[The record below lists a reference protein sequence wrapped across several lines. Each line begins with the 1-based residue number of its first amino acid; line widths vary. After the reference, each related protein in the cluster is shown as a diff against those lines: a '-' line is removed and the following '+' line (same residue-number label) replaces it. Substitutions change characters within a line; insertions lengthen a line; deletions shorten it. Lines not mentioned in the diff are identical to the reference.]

1 MFMTDHWQILTRVRD
16 LRAKL
21 AFNEAS
27 QKLQI
32 QSRALAAFEQ
42 SRRRQAQFSEQAARA
57 HILSSSLYEKDE
69 GDLTFTAGQA
79 QDYLS
84 CALGA
89 RLKAQE
95 AAIATLRAQLVYQR
109 ARDAAADVREKY
121 RRALARRE
129 TVASHHRRSSRI
141 ALRRQVEQE
150 DETLAEERLNSLRV
164 VTGECE

>member
-1 MFMTDHWQILTRVRD
+1 MIDDWRILTRVRD

-42 SRRRQAQFSEQAARA
+42 SRRRQAQFSEQAAHA
-57 HILSSSLYEKDE
+57 HILSSSLYAEDG
-69 GDLTFTAGQA
+69 GDLSFTAAQA

-109 ARDAAADVREKY
+109 ARDAAAEVREKY

-141 ALRRQVEQE
+141 ALRRQVDLE
-150 DETLAEERLNSLRV
+150 DESLAEERLNNMRV
-164 VTGECE
+164 APEDRE

>member
-1 MFMTDHWQILTRVRD
+1 MDDHWRTLTRVRD

-32 QSRALAAFEQ
+32 QSRALSAVEQ
-42 SRRRQAQFSEQAARA
+42 SRRRQAQFSEQAAQA
-57 HILSSSLYEKDE
+57 HILSSSLYAED
-69 GDLTFTAGQA
+69 GSDLTFTAAQA

-84 CALGA
+84 CAHAA

-109 ARDAAADVREKY
+109 ARDAAAEVREKY

-150 DETLAEERLNSLRV
+150 DETLAEERLNSMGVASEER
-164 VTGECE
+164 G